1 MNRQVN
7 PALPKGWVKVL
18 IVALF
23 IISCFALTRQNS
35 AADEPRP
42 SEGRDEP
49 SLAILDKLLEKIA
62 ADDQGQNRTN
72 LIELEDII
80 RRSHDSPQLRKQIEK
95 RFLEFLR
102 SDATLAGKQL
112 VCRQLSIIGTE
123 EAIPTLA
130 AMLTQPETS
139 DMARYALERIPG
151 AAVDDALRNALDKTE
166 GKVKVGI
173 INSLGERRDEAA
185 VTPLSKLLSYT
196 DKDVAQAA
204 AASLGKI
211 ASPAAAAELRNAL
224 KQASGIWHTKL
235 ADAYLTCA
243 DKFAA
248 SGDKKAA
255 ADIYKELYNPAEPP
269 PIRSAALLGIIAA
282 SPQES
287 VKLVANAIKSGYPA
301 LQPVAIS
308 LTKKIPGTEA
318 TLAFSAE
325 LPNLSPAAQ
334 VQLLS
339 ALADRKDPTATP
351 AVVTA
356 VKAPHQEVRIAAL
369 KALASL
375 GDSSTVAMLAQTAA
389 ATDGTERQ
397 TARDSLYTL
406 NSPSVN
412 QAIIEQI
419 SKADPKVKVE
429 LIRSVGERNIPD
441 AIQTVLKTASDP
453 DKEVRLESIK
463 VLKDIA
469 QPSHLPKLVDIL
481 INAKSDAELKEAGKM
496 VSSVARNSA
505 ENPAAA
511 ILNVFDSVKDANV
524 RCSLVEIL
532 GSIGDANSIGV
543 LRTSLIDANTEV
555 RTAAVRALSDWPN
568 AAPAADLLKVAK
580 SSSNQTQRTLA
591 LRGYVR
597 LVGLDSNRPDEETVK
612 MLSDAMTL
620 AANADEKKL
629 VLSALANVKGI
640 ESLNMAAAYLDD
652 AALQQE
658 AAAAVVKIAESTI
671 KTNPDQ
677 SKAVLQKV
685 LATAKSN
692 PLRKGPGDGLTKLNN
707 YACRCRR
714 VVVLIDSSTPPFGK
728 AQS

>member
-1 MNRQVN
+1 MNRRVN
-7 PALPKGWVKVL
+7 PALPKGWVKVVT
-18 IVALF
+18 VALF
-23 IISCFALTRQNS
+23 IVSCFTLTGQTS
-35 AADEPRP
+35 AADEP
-42 SEGRDEP
+42 
-49 SLAILDKLLEKIA
+49 SLVLLDKLLEKIA
-62 ADDQGQNRTN
+62 ADDQGQNRAN

-80 RRSHDSPQLRKQIEK
+80 RRSHDSPQLLKQIER

-102 SDATLAGKQL
+102 SDATLVGKQL
-112 VCRQLSIIGTE
+112 VCRQLSIIGTDQSV
-123 EAIPTLA
+123 PTLA
-130 AMLTQPETS
+130 AMLTPPETS

-151 AAVDDALRNALDKTE
+151 AAVDDALQNALDKTT

-173 INSLGERRDEAA
+173 INSLGERRNEAA
-185 VTPLSKLLSYT
+185 VTPLSKLLSDT

-211 ASPAAAAELRNAL
+211 ASPAAAAELRNTL
-224 KQASGIWHTKL
+224 KQASGIWHTRL

-287 VKLVANAIKSGYPA
+287 VKLVADAIKSGEPA
-301 LQPVAIS
+301 LQPIAIS
-308 LTKKIPGTEA
+308 FTKKIPGTEA
-318 TLAFSAE
+318 TQAFSEE

-334 VQLLS
+334 VQLLL
-339 ALADRKDPTATP
+339 ALADRKDPAATP

-356 VKAPHQEVRIAAL
+356 AKAPHQEVRIAAL

-375 GDSSTVAMLAQTAA
+375 GDSSTAILLAQTAA

-397 TARDSLYTL
+397 AARESLYTL
-406 NSPSVN
+406 NSPGVN

-419 SKADPKVKVE
+419 SKAEPKVKVE
-429 LIRSVGERNIPD
+429 LIRSIGQRNIPD
-441 AIQTVLKTASDP
+441 AIQTVLKTADDP
-453 DKEVRLESIK
+453 DSNVRLESIK
-463 VLKDIA
+463 VLKDLA

-481 INAKSDAELKEAGKM
+481 INTKSEAELKEAGKM
-496 VSSVARNSA
+496 VSSVARKYSA

-532 GSIGDANSIGV
+532 GSIGDVNSLGV
-543 LRTSLIDANTEV
+543 LRTSLIDANAEV
-555 RTAAVRALSDWPN
+555 QTSAVRALSDWPS
-568 AAPAADLLKVAK
+568 AAPAADLLKLAK
-580 SSSNQTQRTLA
+580 SSSNQTHRTLA

-597 LVGLDSNRPDEETVK
+597 LVGLDSNRPAEETVK
-612 MLSDAMTL
+612 MLSNAMTL

-640 ESLNMAAAYLDD
+640 ESLNMAAPYLDD
-652 AALQQE
+652 PALQQE

-671 KTNPDQ
+671 KTNPNET
-677 SKAVLQKV
+677 KTALQKV
-685 LATAKSN
+685 LETAKSN
-692 PLRKGPGDGLTKLNN
+692 LLREQAQGLLNQ
-707 YACRCRR
+707 
-714 VVVLIDSSTPPFGK
+714 IK
-728 AQS
+728 